1 MSMKRQKKKG
11 TTKERASQTKKTKRQ
26 ALSVVAVE
34 ISSTSVLVDN
44 KSLIIRSLL
53 GKSA

>member
-1 MSMKRQKKKG
+1 MSTKRDKKKKI
-11 TTKERASQTKKTKRQ
+11 TKGHVGKTKKTRRQ
-26 ALSVVAVE
+26 ARSAAAVE
-34 ISSTSVLVDN
+34 TSSTSVLVDN

>member
-1 MSMKRQKKKG
+1 MSTKHDKKKG
-11 TTKERASQTKKTKRQ
+11 TTKAHVSKTKKARRP
-26 ALSVVAVE
+26 ARSAAAVE
-34 ISSTSVLVDN
+34 TASTSVLVDN